1 VTQPA
6 VAGPA
11 GWWGVLGVAFIFA
24 SAAWRLGERGV
35 MTVRAGLGPW
45 EWAALAGLT
54 AVFVYGEGVR
64 ALQKKY
70 IPFVIRRVDAVRRE
84 HIVYRILAPL
94 HAMALVGAPPGIL
107 ARSWGGSLAIVL
119 AVLIVRGFAE
129 PWRGIVDFAVASALA
144 WATVALIVLAAR
156 SARGTEPGGS
166 SG

>member
-1 VTQPA
+1 MTRPV

-11 GWWGVLGVAFIFA
+11 AWWGVLGVAFVFA
-24 SAAWRLGERGV
+24 SAAFRLGERGV
-35 MTVRAGLGPW
+35 ITMRAGLGPW

-64 ALQKKY
+64 ALQRKY

-84 HIVYRILAPL
+84 HIVYRVLAPL

-107 ARSWGGSLAIVL
+107 VRAWGGSLAIVA

-129 PWRGIVDFAVASALA
+129 PWRGIVDFAVAAALS
-144 WATVALIVLAAR
+144 WGTVALIVLAAR
-156 SARGTEPGGS
+156 AARPIEPGASAG
-166 SG
+166 

>member
-1 VTQPA
+1 M
-6 VAGPA
+6 
-11 GWWGVLGVAFIFA
+11 GVAFVFG

-35 MTVRAGLGPW
+35 MTMRAGLGPW

-64 ALQKKY
+64 ALQRKY
-70 IPFVIRRVDAVRRE
+70 IPFVLRRVTAVRHE
-84 HIVYRILAPL
+84 HIVHRVLAPL

-107 ARSWGGSLAIVL
+107 ARSWGGSLAIVI

-129 PWRGIVDFAVASALA
+129 PWRGIVDFAVASALS

-156 SARGTEPGGS
+156 STRSTRRTEDGPSRG
-166 SG
+166 